1 MPLYRYTA
9 QDISGK
15 VKRGVLNAA
24 DPDALKK
31 GLRETGL
38 YLSRYTEKVDKNSG
52 KKLKSAEIST
62 FCREIS
68 SMLSAGISLVR
79 AMNIINNREL
89 SPKLKY
95 VFGELLSSIKKGI
108 ALSEAMEL
116 LGRSFPPMLIN
127 MVRAGEASGRLDE
140 TMEKMADYYEKDT
153 RLNKSIKN
161 AMTYPIILAVL
172 TLLVAVGL
180 MTFVVP
186 LFADIFEGMELP
198 AITRVVMGISNGL
211 IDNFVYVIIA
221 AALICIAIYFIM
233 QIESVRLA
241 LDRFKLKIPGIGRLL
256 KIIYTARF
264 ARTLASLYSSGLSI
278 INALQI
284 SKDTI
289 GNRYIT
295 SQFEDVVRSVRSGN
309 PLSSSLAGVV
319 GFDKKLSETIAV
331 GEETGQLDT
340 LLISIADSYDYESD
354 MAVKKLMT
362 MIEPIMIIILA
373 CFVLII
379 MLSVLL
385 PIFSMYSQV
394 EQAGSRY

>member
-9 QDISGK
+9 KDISGK
-15 VKRGVLNAA
+15 AQKGVLNAA
-24 DPDALKK
+24 DPESLKK

-38 YLSRYTEKVDKNSG
+38 YISSFTEKVDKNQG

-62 FCREIS
+62 FCRETS
-68 SMLSAGISLVR
+68 SMLAAGISLVR
-79 AMNIINNREL
+79 AMNIITKRDL

-95 VFGELLSSIKKGI
+95 AFGEILSSIKKGI
-108 ALSEAMEL
+108 ALSDAMEL
-116 LGRSFPPMLIN
+116 LGKTFPPMLIN
-127 MVRAGEASGRLDE
+127 MVKAGEASGRLDE

-153 RLNKSIKN
+153 RLTKSIKS
-161 AMTYPIILAVL
+161 ALTYPIILAVL
-172 TLLVAVGL
+172 TVVVAVGL

-186 LFADIFEGMELP
+186 MFADIFEGMELP

-211 IDNFVYVIIA
+211 TENYIQVIIA
-221 AALICIAIYFIM
+221 AALIFIAIYFIM
-233 QIESVRLA
+233 QVEKVRFA
-241 LDRFKLKIPGIGRLL
+241 LDKFKLKMPIFGKLL

-264 ARTLASLYSSGLSI
+264 SRTLASLYSSGLSI

-289 GNRYIT
+289 GNRYLT
-295 SQFEDVVRSVRSGN
+295 KQFDDVIRSVRSGN
-309 PLSSSLAGVV
+309 PLSSSLEAVV

-331 GEETGQLDT
+331 GEETGQLDS
-340 LLISIADSYDYESD
+340 LLVSIADSFDYESD
-354 MAVKKLMT
+354 MAIKKMMT
-362 MIEPIMIIILA
+362 MIEPIMIIVLA
-373 CFVLII
+373 FFVVII

-394 EQAGSRY
+394 EQAGSM

>member
-9 QDISGK
+9 KDISGK
-15 VKRGVLNAA
+15 AQKGVLNAA
-24 DPDALKK
+24 DPESLKK

-38 YLSRYTEKVDKNSG
+38 YISSFTEKVDKNQG

-62 FCREIS
+62 FCRETS
-68 SMLSAGISLVR
+68 SMLAAGISLVR
-79 AMNIINNREL
+79 AMNIITKRDL

-95 VFGELLSSIKKGI
+95 AFGEILSSIKKGI
-108 ALSEAMEL
+108 ALSDAMEL
-116 LGRSFPPMLIN
+116 LGNTFPPMLIN
-127 MVRAGEASGRLDE
+127 MVKAGEASGRLDE

-153 RLNKSIKN
+153 RLTKSIKS
-161 AMTYPIILAVL
+161 ALTYPIILAVL
-172 TLLVAVGL
+172 TVVVAVGL

-186 LFADIFEGMELP
+186 MFADIFEGMELP

-211 IDNFVYVIIA
+211 TENYIQVIIA
-221 AALICIAIYFIM
+221 AALIFIAIYFIM
-233 QIESVRLA
+233 QVEKVRFA
-241 LDRFKLKIPGIGRLL
+241 LDKFKLKMPIFGKLL

-264 ARTLASLYSSGLSI
+264 SRTLASLYSSGLSI

-289 GNRYIT
+289 GNRYLT
-295 SQFEDVVRSVRSGN
+295 KQFDDVIRSVRSGN
-309 PLSSSLAGVV
+309 PLSSSLEAVV

-331 GEETGQLDT
+331 GEETGQLDS
-340 LLISIADSYDYESD
+340 LLVSIADSFDYESD
-354 MAVKKLMT
+354 MAIKKMMT

-373 CFVLII
+373 FFVVMI

-385 PIFSMYSQV
+385 PIFSMYSQI
-394 EQAGSRY
+394 EQAGSM

>member
-1 MPLYRYTA
+1 MPQYRYTA
-9 QDISGK
+9 KDISGK
-15 VKRGVLNAA
+15 VKRGTLNAA

-31 GLRETGL
+31 GLKEIGL
-38 YLSRYTEKVDKNSG
+38 YLSRYTEKVDKNQG

-79 AMNIINNREL
+79 AMNIINNRDL

-95 VFGELLSSIKKGI
+95 AFGELLSSIKKGI
-108 ALSEAMEL
+108 ALSDAMEL
-116 LGRSFPPMLIN
+116 LGRAFPSMLIN
-127 MVRAGEASGRLDE
+127 MVKAGEASGRLDE
-140 TMEKMADYYEKDT
+140 TMEKMADYYEKET
-153 RLNKSIKN
+153 RLAKNIKS
-161 AMTYPIILAVL
+161 AMTYPIILASL
-172 TLLVAVGL
+172 TVIVTVVL

-211 IDNFVYVIIA
+211 TGNFVYVVIA
-221 AALICIAIYFIM
+221 AALLCLAIYFIM
-233 QIESVRLA
+233 QIESVRFSI
-241 LDRFKLKIPGIGRLL
+241 DRLKLKIPIIGKLL

-264 ARTLASLYSSGLSI
+264 SRTLASLYSSGLSI

-284 SKDTI
+284 SKDTV
-289 GNRYIT
+289 GNRYLT
-295 SQFEDVVRSVRSGN
+295 SQFEEVIRLVRSGN
-309 PLSSSLAGVV
+309 PLSLSLAGVV

-354 MAVKKLMT
+354 MAIKKLMT

-373 CFVLII
+373 VFVVII

-385 PIFSMYSQV
+385 PIFSMYSQID
-394 EQAGSRY
+394 QTGSL

>member
-9 QDISGK
+9 KDIFGK
-15 VKRGVLNAA
+15 VKRGELNTA

-31 GLRETGL
+31 VLREKGL
-38 YLSRYTEKVDKNSG
+38 YLSRCSKKIDKNAD
-52 KKLKSAEIST
+52 KKLNSSEVST

-79 AMNIINNREL
+79 AMNIITGRDL
-89 SPKLKY
+89 SPKLRY
-95 VFGELLSSIKKGI
+95 AFTELLSSIKKGI
-108 ALSEAMEL
+108 ALSDSMEL
-116 LGRSFPPMLIN
+116 LGKSFPVMLIN
-127 MVRAGEASGRLDE
+127 MIRAGEASGRLDE
-140 TMEKMADYYEKDT
+140 TMEKMADYYEKEA
-153 RLNKSIKN
+153 RLAKSIKG
-161 AMTYPIILAVL
+161 AMTYPIILASL
-172 TLLVAVGL
+172 TVVVTVVL

-186 LFADIFEGMELP
+186 LFADIFKEMELP
-198 AITRVVMGISNGL
+198 AITRVVMGISNAL
-211 IDNFVYVIIA
+211 TDNFVQIASAVLIICA
-221 AALICIAIYFIM
+221 AVYFIM
-233 QIESVRLA
+233 QVESVKLSF
-241 LDRFKLKIPGIGRLL
+241 DKFKLKIPVVGKLL

-289 GNRYIT
+289 GNRYLA

-309 PLSSSLAGVV
+309 SLAASLAAVV

-340 LLISIADSYDYESD
+340 LLISVADSYDYDSD
-354 MAVKKLMT
+354 MAIKRLMT
-362 MIEPIMIIILA
+362 MVEPVMIIILA
-373 CFVLII
+373 VFVVII

-385 PIFSMYSQV
+385 PIFSMYSQI
-394 EQAGSRY
+394 EQSGRM

>member
-9 QDISGK
+9 KDIFGK
-15 VKRGVLNAA
+15 VKRGELNTA

-31 GLRETGL
+31 VLREKGL
-38 YLSRYTEKVDKNSG
+38 YLSRCSKKIDKNAD
-52 KKLKSAEIST
+52 KKLNSSEVST

-79 AMNIINNREL
+79 AMNIITGRDL
-89 SPKLKY
+89 SPKLRY
-95 VFGELLSSIKKGI
+95 AFTELLSSIKKGI
-108 ALSEAMEL
+108 ALSDSMEL
-116 LGRSFPPMLIN
+116 LGKSFPVMLIN
-127 MVRAGEASGRLDE
+127 MIRAGEASGRLDE
-140 TMEKMADYYEKDT
+140 TMEKMADYYEKEA
-153 RLNKSIKN
+153 RLTKSIKG
-161 AMTYPIILAVL
+161 AMTYPIILASL
-172 TLLVAVGL
+172 TVVVTVVL

-186 LFADIFEGMELP
+186 LFADIFKEMELP
-198 AITRVVMGISNGL
+198 AITRVVMGISNAL
-211 IDNFVYVIIA
+211 TDNFVQIASAVLIICA
-221 AALICIAIYFIM
+221 AVYFIM
-233 QIESVRLA
+233 QVESVRLSF
-241 LDRFKLKIPGIGRLL
+241 DKFKLKIPVVGKLL

-289 GNRYIT
+289 GNRYLA

-309 PLSSSLAGVV
+309 SLAASLAAVV

-340 LLISIADSYDYESD
+340 LLISVADSYDYDSD
-354 MAVKKLMT
+354 MAIKRLMT
-362 MIEPIMIIILA
+362 MVEPVMIIILA
-373 CFVLII
+373 VFVVII

-385 PIFSMYSQV
+385 PIFSMYSQI
-394 EQAGSRY
+394 EQSGRM

>member
-1 MPLYRYTA
+1 MPQYRYTA
-9 QDISGK
+9 KDISGK
-15 VKRGVLNAA
+15 VKRGTLNAA

-31 GLRETGL
+31 GLKEIGL
-38 YLSRYTEKVDKNSG
+38 YLSRYTEKVDKNQG

-79 AMNIINNREL
+79 AMNIINNRDL

-95 VFGELLSSIKKGI
+95 AFGELLSSIKKGI
-108 ALSEAMEL
+108 ALSDAMEL
-116 LGRSFPPMLIN
+116 LGRAFPSMLIN
-127 MVRAGEASGRLDE
+127 MVKAGEASGRLDE
-140 TMEKMADYYEKDT
+140 TMEKMADYYEKET
-153 RLNKSIKN
+153 RLAKNIKS
-161 AMTYPIILAVL
+161 AMTYPIILASL
-172 TLLVAVGL
+172 TVIVTVVL

-211 IDNFVYVIIA
+211 TGNFVYVVIA
-221 AALICIAIYFIM
+221 AALLCLAIYFIM
-233 QIESVRLA
+233 QIESVRFSIDKL
-241 LDRFKLKIPGIGRLL
+241 KLKIPIIGKLL

-264 ARTLASLYSSGLSI
+264 SRTLASLYSSGLSI

-284 SKDTI
+284 SKDTV
-289 GNRYIT
+289 GNRYLT
-295 SQFEDVVRSVRSGN
+295 SQFEEVIRLVRSGN
-309 PLSSSLAGVV
+309 PLSLSLAGVV

-354 MAVKKLMT
+354 MAIKKLMT

-373 CFVLII
+373 VFVVII

-394 EQAGSRY
+394 EQAGGRY

>member
-1 MPLYRYTA
+1 MPQYRYTA
-9 QDISGK
+9 KDISGK
-15 VKRGVLNAA
+15 VKRGTLNAA

-31 GLRETGL
+31 GLKEIGL
-38 YLSRYTEKVDKNSG
+38 YLSRYTEKVDKNQG

-79 AMNIINNREL
+79 AMNIINNRDL

-95 VFGELLSSIKKGI
+95 AFGELLSSIKKGI
-108 ALSEAMEL
+108 ALSDAMEL
-116 LGRSFPPMLIN
+116 LGRAFPSMLIN
-127 MVRAGEASGRLDE
+127 MVKAGEASGRLDE
-140 TMEKMADYYEKDT
+140 TMEKMADYYEKET
-153 RLNKSIKN
+153 RLAKNIKS
-161 AMTYPIILAVL
+161 AMTYPIILASL
-172 TLLVAVGL
+172 TVIVTVVL

-211 IDNFVYVIIA
+211 TGNFVYVVIA
-221 AALICIAIYFIM
+221 AALLCLAIYFIM
-233 QIESVRLA
+233 QIESVRFSI
-241 LDRFKLKIPGIGRLL
+241 DRLKLKIPIIGKLL

-264 ARTLASLYSSGLSI
+264 SRTLASLYSSGLSI

-284 SKDTI
+284 SKDTV
-289 GNRYIT
+289 GNRYLT
-295 SQFEDVVRSVRSGN
+295 SQFEEVIRLVRSGN
-309 PLSSSLAGVV
+309 PLSLSLAGVV

-354 MAVKKLMT
+354 MAIKKLMT

-373 CFVLII
+373 VFVVII

-394 EQAGSRY
+394 EQTGSL

>member
-1 MPLYRYTA
+1 MPQYRYTA
-9 QDISGK
+9 KDISGK
-15 VKRGVLNAA
+15 VKRGTLNAA

-31 GLRETGL
+31 GLKEIGL
-38 YLSRYTEKVDKNSG
+38 YLSRYTEKVDKNQG

-79 AMNIINNREL
+79 AMNIINNRDL

-95 VFGELLSSIKKGI
+95 AFGELLSSIKKGI
-108 ALSEAMEL
+108 ALSDAMEL
-116 LGRSFPPMLIN
+116 LGRAFPSMLIN
-127 MVRAGEASGRLDE
+127 MVKAGEASGRLDE
-140 TMEKMADYYEKDT
+140 TMEKMADYYEKET
-153 RLNKSIKN
+153 RLAKNIKS
-161 AMTYPIILAVL
+161 AMTYPIILASL
-172 TLLVAVGL
+172 TVIVTVVL

-211 IDNFVYVIIA
+211 TGNFVYVVIA
-221 AALICIAIYFIM
+221 AALLCLAIYFII
-233 QIESVRLA
+233 QIESVRFSIDKL
-241 LDRFKLKIPGIGRLL
+241 KLKIPIIGKLL

-264 ARTLASLYSSGLSI
+264 SRTLASLYSSGLSI

-284 SKDTI
+284 SKDTV
-289 GNRYIT
+289 GNRYLT
-295 SQFEDVVRSVRSGN
+295 SQFEEVIRLVRSGN
-309 PLSSSLAGVV
+309 PLSLSLAGVV

-354 MAVKKLMT
+354 MAIKKLMT

-373 CFVLII
+373 VFVVVI

-385 PIFSMYSQV
+385 PIFSMYSQID
-394 EQAGSRY
+394 QTGSL

>member
-1 MPLYRYTA
+1 MPQYRYTA
-9 QDISGK
+9 KDISGK
-15 VKRGVLNAA
+15 VKRGTLNAA

-31 GLRETGL
+31 GLKEIGL
-38 YLSRYTEKVDKNSG
+38 YLSRYTEKVDKNQG

-79 AMNIINNREL
+79 AMNIINNRDL

-95 VFGELLSSIKKGI
+95 AFGELLSSIKKGI
-108 ALSEAMEL
+108 ALSDAMEL
-116 LGRSFPPMLIN
+116 LGRAFPSMLIN
-127 MVRAGEASGRLDE
+127 MVKAGESSGRLDE
-140 TMEKMADYYEKDT
+140 TMEKMADYYEKET
-153 RLNKSIKN
+153 RLAKNIKS
-161 AMTYPIILAVL
+161 AMTYPIILASL
-172 TLLVAVGL
+172 TVIVTVVL

-211 IDNFVYVIIA
+211 TGNFVYVVIA
-221 AALICIAIYFIM
+221 AALLCLAIYFIM
-233 QIESVRLA
+233 QIESVRFSI
-241 LDRFKLKIPGIGRLL
+241 DRLKLKIPIIGKLL

-264 ARTLASLYSSGLSI
+264 SRTLASLYSSGLSI

-284 SKDTI
+284 SKDTV
-289 GNRYIT
+289 GNRYLT
-295 SQFEDVVRSVRSGN
+295 SQFEEVIRLVRSGN
-309 PLSSSLAGVV
+309 PLSLSLAGVV

-354 MAVKKLMT
+354 MAIKKLMT

-373 CFVLII
+373 VFVVVI

-385 PIFSMYSQV
+385 PIFSMYSQID
-394 EQAGSRY
+394 QTGSL

>member
-1 MPLYRYTA
+1 MPQYRYTA
-9 QDISGK
+9 KDISGK
-15 VKRGVLNAA
+15 VKRGTLNAA

-31 GLRETGL
+31 GLKEIGL
-38 YLSRYTEKVDKNSG
+38 YLSRYTEKVDKNQG

-79 AMNIINNREL
+79 AMNIINNRDL

-95 VFGELLSSIKKGI
+95 AFGELLSSIKKGI
-108 ALSEAMEL
+108 ALSDAMEL
-116 LGRSFPPMLIN
+116 LGRAFPSMLIN
-127 MVRAGEASGRLDE
+127 MVKAGEASGRLDE
-140 TMEKMADYYEKDT
+140 TMEKMADYYEKET
-153 RLNKSIKN
+153 RLAKNIKS
-161 AMTYPIILAVL
+161 AMTYPIILASL
-172 TLLVAVGL
+172 TVIVTVVL

-211 IDNFVYVIIA
+211 TGNFVYVVIA
-221 AALICIAIYFIM
+221 AALLCLAIYFIM
-233 QIESVRLA
+233 QIESVRFSI
-241 LDRFKLKIPGIGRLL
+241 DKLKIKIPIIGKLL

-264 ARTLASLYSSGLSI
+264 SRTLASLYSSGLSI

-284 SKDTI
+284 SKDTV
-289 GNRYIT
+289 GNRYLT
-295 SQFEDVVRSVRSGN
+295 SQFEEVIRLVRSGN
-309 PLSSSLAGVV
+309 PLSLSLAGVV

-354 MAVKKLMT
+354 MAIKKLMT

-373 CFVLII
+373 VFVVVI

-385 PIFSMYSQV
+385 PIFSMYSQID
-394 EQAGSRY
+394 QTGSL

>member
-9 QDISGK
+9 KDISGK
-15 VKRGVLNAA
+15 VQKGVLNAA
-24 DPDALKK
+24 DPESLKK

-38 YLSRYTEKVDKNSG
+38 YISSFTEKVDKNQG

-62 FCREIS
+62 FCRETS
-68 SMLSAGISLVR
+68 SMLAAGISLVR
-79 AMNIINNREL
+79 AMNIITKRDL

-95 VFGELLSSIKKGI
+95 AFGEILSSIKKGI
-108 ALSEAMEL
+108 ALSDAMEL
-116 LGRSFPPMLIN
+116 LGKTFPPMLIN
-127 MVRAGEASGRLDE
+127 MVKAGEASGRLDE

-153 RLNKSIKN
+153 RLTKSIKS
-161 AMTYPIILAVL
+161 ALTYPIILAVL
-172 TLLVAVGL
+172 TVVVAVGL

-186 LFADIFEGMELP
+186 MFADIFEGMELP

-211 IDNFVYVIIA
+211 TENYIQVIIA
-221 AALICIAIYFIM
+221 AALIFIAIYFIM
-233 QIESVRLA
+233 QVEKVRFA
-241 LDRFKLKIPGIGRLL
+241 LDKFKLKMPIFGKLL

-264 ARTLASLYSSGLSI
+264 SRTLASLYSSGLSI

-289 GNRYIT
+289 GNRYLT
-295 SQFEDVVRSVRSGN
+295 KQFDDVIRSVRSGN
-309 PLSSSLAGVV
+309 PLSSSLEAVV

-331 GEETGQLDT
+331 GEETGQLDS
-340 LLISIADSYDYESD
+340 LLVSIADSFDYESD
-354 MAVKKLMT
+354 MAIKKMMT
-362 MIEPIMIIILA
+362 MIEPIMIIVLA
-373 CFVLII
+373 FFVVII

-394 EQAGSRY
+394 EQAGSM

>member
-1 MPLYRYTA
+1 MPQYRYTA
-9 QDISGK
+9 KDISGK
-15 VKRGVLNAA
+15 VKRGTLNAA

-31 GLRETGL
+31 GLKEIGL
-38 YLSRYTEKVDKNSG
+38 YLSRYTEKVDKNQG

-79 AMNIINNREL
+79 AMNIINNRDL

-95 VFGELLSSIKKGI
+95 AFGELLSSIKKGI
-108 ALSEAMEL
+108 ALSDAMEL
-116 LGRSFPPMLIN
+116 LGRAFPSMLIN
-127 MVRAGEASGRLDE
+127 MVKAGEASGRLDE
-140 TMEKMADYYEKDT
+140 TMEKMADYYEKET
-153 RLNKSIKN
+153 RLAKNIKS
-161 AMTYPIILAVL
+161 AMTYPIILASL
-172 TLLVAVGL
+172 TVIVTVVL

-211 IDNFVYVIIA
+211 TGNFVYVVIA
-221 AALICIAIYFIM
+221 AALLCLAIYFII
-233 QIESVRLA
+233 QIESVRFSIDKL
-241 LDRFKLKIPGIGRLL
+241 KLKIPIIGNLL

-264 ARTLASLYSSGLSI
+264 SRTLASLYSSGLSI

-284 SKDTI
+284 SKDTV
-289 GNRYIT
+289 GNRYLT
-295 SQFEDVVRSVRSGN
+295 SQFEEVIRLVRSGN
-309 PLSSSLAGVV
+309 PLSLSLAGVV

-354 MAVKKLMT
+354 MAIKKLMT

-373 CFVLII
+373 VFVVVI

-385 PIFSMYSQV
+385 PIFSMYSQID
-394 EQAGSRY
+394 QTGSL

>member
-9 QDISGK
+9 KDIFGK
-15 VKRGVLNAA
+15 VKRGELNTA

-31 GLRETGL
+31 VLREKGL
-38 YLSRYTEKVDKNSG
+38 YLSRCSKKIDKNAD
-52 KKLKSAEIST
+52 KKLNSSEVST

-79 AMNIINNREL
+79 AMNIITGRDL
-89 SPKLKY
+89 SPKLRY
-95 VFGELLSSIKKGI
+95 AFTELLSSIKKGI
-108 ALSEAMEL
+108 ALSDSMEL
-116 LGRSFPPMLIN
+116 LGKSFPVMLIN
-127 MVRAGEASGRLDE
+127 MIRAGEASGRLDE
-140 TMEKMADYYEKDT
+140 TMEKMADYYEKEA
-153 RLNKSIKN
+153 RLAKSIKG
-161 AMTYPIILAVL
+161 AMTYPIILASL
-172 TLLVAVGL
+172 TVVVTVVL

-186 LFADIFEGMELP
+186 LFADIFKEMELP
-198 AITRVVMGISNGL
+198 AITRVVMGISNAL
-211 IDNFVYVIIA
+211 TDNFVQIASAVLIICA
-221 AALICIAIYFIM
+221 AVYFIM
-233 QIESVRLA
+233 QVESVRLSF
-241 LDRFKLKIPGIGRLL
+241 DKFKLKIPVVGKLL

-289 GNRYIT
+289 GNRYLA

-309 PLSSSLAGVV
+309 SLAASLAAVV

-340 LLISIADSYDYESD
+340 LLISVADSYDYDSD
-354 MAVKKLMT
+354 MAIKRLMT
-362 MIEPIMIIILA
+362 MVEPVMIIILA
-373 CFVLII
+373 VFVVII

-385 PIFSMYSQV
+385 PIFSMYSQI
-394 EQAGSRY
+394 EQSGRM

>member
-9 QDISGK
+9 KDIFGK
-15 VKRGVLNAA
+15 VKRGELNTA

-31 GLRETGL
+31 VLREKGL
-38 YLSRYTEKVDKNSG
+38 YLSRCSKKIDKNAD
-52 KKLKSAEIST
+52 KKLNSSEVST

-79 AMNIINNREL
+79 AMNIITGRDL
-89 SPKLKY
+89 SPKLRY
-95 VFGELLSSIKKGI
+95 AFTELLSSIKKGI
-108 ALSEAMEL
+108 ALSDSMEL
-116 LGRSFPPMLIN
+116 LGKSFPVMLIN
-127 MVRAGEASGRLDE
+127 MIRAGEASGRLDE
-140 TMEKMADYYEKDT
+140 TMEKMADYYEKEA
-153 RLNKSIKN
+153 RLTKSIKG
-161 AMTYPIILAVL
+161 AMTYPIILASL
-172 TLLVAVGL
+172 TVVVTVVL

-186 LFADIFEGMELP
+186 LFADIFKEMELP
-198 AITRVVMGISNGL
+198 AITRVVMGISNAL
-211 IDNFVYVIIA
+211 TDNFVQIASAVLIICA
-221 AALICIAIYFIM
+221 AVYFIM
-233 QIESVRLA
+233 QVESVRLSF
-241 LDRFKLKIPGIGRLL
+241 DKFKLKIPVVGKLL

-289 GNRYIT
+289 GNRYLA

-309 PLSSSLAGVV
+309 SLAASLAAVV

-340 LLISIADSYDYESD
+340 LLISVADSYDYDSD
-354 MAVKKLMT
+354 MAIKRLMT
-362 MIEPIMIIILA
+362 MVEPVMIIILA
-373 CFVLII
+373 VFVVMI

-385 PIFSMYSQV
+385 PIFSMYSQI
-394 EQAGSRY
+394 EQSGRM

>member
-1 MPLYRYTA
+1 MPQYRYTA
-9 QDISGK
+9 KDISGK
-15 VKRGVLNAA
+15 VKRGTLNAA

-31 GLRETGL
+31 GLKEIGL
-38 YLSRYTEKVDKNSG
+38 YLSRYTEKVDKNQG

-79 AMNIINNREL
+79 AMNIINNRDL

-95 VFGELLSSIKKGI
+95 AFGELLSSIKKGI
-108 ALSEAMEL
+108 ALSDAMEL
-116 LGRSFPPMLIN
+116 LGRAFPSMLIN
-127 MVRAGEASGRLDE
+127 MVKAGEASGRLDE
-140 TMEKMADYYEKDT
+140 TMEKMADYYEKET
-153 RLNKSIKN
+153 RLAKNIKS
-161 AMTYPIILAVL
+161 AMTYPIILASL
-172 TLLVAVGL
+172 TVIVTVVL

-211 IDNFVYVIIA
+211 TGNFVYVVIA
-221 AALICIAIYFIM
+221 AALLCLAIYFIM
-233 QIESVRLA
+233 QIESVRFSIDKL
-241 LDRFKLKIPGIGRLL
+241 KLKIPIIGKLL

-264 ARTLASLYSSGLSI
+264 SRTLASLYSSGLSI

-284 SKDTI
+284 SKDTV
-289 GNRYIT
+289 GNRYLT
-295 SQFEDVVRSVRSGN
+295 SQFEEVIRLVRSGN
-309 PLSSSLAGVV
+309 PLSLSLAGVV

-354 MAVKKLMT
+354 MAIKKLMT

-373 CFVLII
+373 VFVVVI

-385 PIFSMYSQV
+385 PIFSMYSQID
-394 EQAGSRY
+394 QTGSL

>member
-1 MPLYRYTA
+1 MPQYRYTA
-9 QDISGK
+9 KDISGK
-15 VKRGVLNAA
+15 VKRGTLNAA

-31 GLRETGL
+31 GLKEIGL
-38 YLSRYTEKVDKNSG
+38 YLSRYTEKVDKNQG

-79 AMNIINNREL
+79 AMNIINNRDL

-95 VFGELLSSIKKGI
+95 AFGELLSSIKKGI
-108 ALSEAMEL
+108 ALSDAMEL
-116 LGRSFPPMLIN
+116 LGRAFPSMLIN
-127 MVRAGEASGRLDE
+127 MVKAGEASGRLDE
-140 TMEKMADYYEKDT
+140 TMEKMADYYEKET
-153 RLNKSIKN
+153 RLAKNIKS
-161 AMTYPIILAVL
+161 AMTYPIILASL
-172 TLLVAVGL
+172 TVIVTVVL

-211 IDNFVYVIIA
+211 TGNFVYVVIA
-221 AALICIAIYFIM
+221 AALLCLAIYFIM
-233 QIESVRLA
+233 QIESVRFSI
-241 LDRFKLKIPGIGRLL
+241 DRLKLKIPIIGKLL

-264 ARTLASLYSSGLSI
+264 SRTLASLYSSGLSI

-284 SKDTI
+284 SKDTV
-289 GNRYIT
+289 GNRYLT
-295 SQFEDVVRSVRSGN
+295 SQFEEVIRLVRSGN
-309 PLSSSLAGVV
+309 PLSLSLAGVV

-354 MAVKKLMT
+354 MAIKKLMT

-373 CFVLII
+373 VFVVII

-394 EQAGSRY
+394 EQAGGRY